1 MSRAPNSSN
10 STASA
15 PSSPRG
21 HGAKK
26 RSTGLPTSADL
37 WHNPGEGNP
46 AMNFCSNCGAP
57 VSRKVP
63 PGDNL
68 PRFVCDACQAIH
80 YENPK
85 IVAGCI
91 PEWEGQILLCR
102 RAIEPKYSL
111 WTVRAGFLEPGETA
125 EPDAAREALE

>member
-1 MSRAPNSSN
+1 M
-10 STASA
+10 
-15 PSSPRG
+15 PSSLRG

-26 RSTGLPTSADL
+26 RSTSLSTPVDL
-37 WHNPGEGNP
+37 WHNPGEGNL

-57 VSRKVP
+57 VSQKVP

-85 IVAGCI
+85 IVVGCI
-91 PEWEGQILLCR
+91 PECGSSTFFACVPSNLYQVFR
-102 RAIEPKYSL
+102 R
-111 WTVRAGFLEPGETA
+111 
-125 EPDAAREALE
+125 